1 MGVLNLTKLDKNE
14 IIKKVIEYG
23 GKGITKCIQCNAC
36 ASVCPV
42 AKAGFPLYGR
52 LLYRKLQTGH
62 FEEII
67 EDSSSW
73 ACQACNRCTEICPQD
88 AKPFEIV
95 FAFRRM
101 QASELAISTS
111 AFTPLMNLHATGHS
125 VYSEASKELRVRV
138 GLKAVP
144 VTSIADE
151 AAQQEIR
158 TLLDNSPMG
167 ELGIF

>member
-1 MGVLNLTKLDKNE
+1 MAAINFTRMDKD
-14 IIKKVIEYG
+14 IIQKIIAQG

-52 LLYRKLQTGH
+52 LLFRKLQTGH

-73 ACQACNRCTEICPQD
+73 ACQACNRCTEICPRD
-88 AKPFEIV
+88 ARPFEIV
-95 FAFRRM
+95 FAFRRI
-101 QASELAISTS
+101 QANELAISTS

-125 VYSEASKELRVRV
+125 VYSDASKELRQKV
-138 GLKAVP
+138 GLPEIP
-144 VTSIADE
+144 VTSIGSEE
-151 AAQQEIR
+151 AREEIR
-158 TLLDNSPMG
+158 KLLDNSPMG

>member
-1 MGVLNLTKLDKNE
+1 
-14 IIKKVIEYG
+14 
-23 GKGITKCIQCNAC
+23 
-36 ASVCPV
+36 
-42 AKAGFPLYGR
+42 
-52 LLYRKLQTGH
+52 
-62 FEEII
+62 
-67 EDSSSW
+67 
-73 ACQACNRCTEICPQD
+73 
-88 AKPFEIV
+88 
-95 FAFRRM
+95 M

-144 VTSIADE
+144 VTSIGDE